1 MVPRGI
7 VGVAV
12 VHAAHQASQ
21 LAALP
26 DPGWLIPFHLAAIP
40 LAIFRPRLSMSVVAA
55 LGVVQCV
62 MMFPRTANH
71 LYLGVVVS
79 LLLALLLTDDED
91 DGRQLRLS
99 ALALPLIVFAWSG
112 VQKALH
118 GYWFQGQLLAW
129 VMVARD
135 DVAFVARPMLDDA
148 VAKHLG
154 GLDRHVE
161 GSGPF
166 RLNGAWILVSNGIW
180 LAELFSPLLALVA
193 FIRARLWW
201 LLLIGLWAIQL
212 VAHEWQF
219 ALLFTNVL
227 TIQAPP
233 KRQRLLR
240 PLILLALVVLTFAR
254 AVNAGWMPQVIR

>member
-1 MVPRGI
+1 MKLKVI
-7 VGVAV
+7 GVAV
-12 VHAAHQASQ
+12 VHATHQASQ
-21 LAALP
+21 LAVLP
-26 DPGWLIPFHLAAIP
+26 DGGWLVPFHLAAIP
-40 LAIFRPRLSMSVVAA
+40 LALFRPRLAMAVVAGLGAIQCA
-55 LGVVQCV
+55 L
-62 MMFPRTANH
+62 MFPRTANH
-71 LYLGVVVS
+71 LYLGVAVS
-79 LLLALLLTDDED
+79 LLLALLLTGDEED
-91 DGRQLRLS
+91 ERQLKLS

-129 VMVARD
+129 TMVARD

-154 GLDRHVE
+154 GLDRHVD

-166 RLNGAWILVSNGIW
+166 RLNGTWLFVSNGIW
-180 LAELFSPLLALVA
+180 LAELFSPALAAVA

-201 LLLIGLWAIQL
+201 LLLVGLWAIQL

-227 TIQAPP
+227 TIPASQ
-233 KRQRLLR
+233 KSQRLLR

-254 AVNAGWMPQVIR
+254 AVNAGWLPQVIR